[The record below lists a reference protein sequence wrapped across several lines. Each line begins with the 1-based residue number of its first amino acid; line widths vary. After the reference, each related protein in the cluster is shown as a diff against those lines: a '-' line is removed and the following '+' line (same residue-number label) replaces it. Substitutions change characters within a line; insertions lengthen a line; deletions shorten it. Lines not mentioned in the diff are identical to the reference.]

1 MRYSNADRMI
11 KLCHELQA
19 TRMGLTLDDIQDR
32 FRVGLRTAQ
41 RMKNAVLEL
50 YHQTEEFYDDER
62 RKRWRIPQTV
72 ATPVGEV
79 TADELADLEFA
90 IRALRKQNDRRR
102 AKSIENL
109 VTKVK
114 GQLNQKAAR
123 RIEPD
128 LEVLLE
134 AEGLAMRP
142 GPRPIIRDEIVETLR
157 RAIKEGNE
165 VYIVHRNRE
174 RGSSTGRVIH
184 PYGFLFGNRNYLVG
198 TSPEKHPGEPR
209 LYGLPEIQ
217 KVAIR
222 EKPFVRMPGFSLK
235 TFSERSFG
243 VWQEAPRE
251 VAWHFSAKSAPLA
264 QEYMFHPTQQ
274 LEQQKDGSLVVRFRA
289 GGLLEMSWH
298 LHTWGDEVEVLSPPD
313 LRDILAGR
321 ATLPLYGLGK
331 MAVKRCKKA

>member
-19 TRMGLTLDDIQDR
+19 SRIGLTLDDIQDR

-62 RKRWRIPQTV
+62 RKRWRIPQT
-72 ATPVGEV
+72 AMTPVGEV

-90 IRALRKQNDRRR
+90 IRAMRKQNDRRR

-142 GPRPIIRDEIVETLR
+142 GPRPIIRDEIVDALR

-174 RGSSTGRVIH
+174 RGGSSGRVLH
-184 PYGFLFGNRNYLVG
+184 PYGFLFGNRNYLVA
-198 TSPEKHPGEPR
+198 TSPERHPNEPR
-209 LYGLPEIQ
+209 LYGLPEIE
-217 KVAIR
+217 KVTIK
-222 EKPFVRMPGFSLK
+222 EKSFTRVPGFSLK

-243 VWQEAPRE
+243 VWQENPRE
-251 VAWHFSAKSAPLA
+251 ITWRFSPKSTPLA
-264 QEYMFHPTQQ
+264 REYTFHPTQQ
-274 LEQQKDGSLVVRFRA
+274 LEQQSDGSLIVRFRA
-289 GGLLEMSWH
+289 GGLMEMSWH
-298 LHTWGDEVEVLSPPD
+298 LHTWGDEVEVLSPPE
-313 LRDILAGR
+313 LRDVMSGKSK
-321 ATLPLYGLGK
+321 LPLYGLGK
-331 MAVKRCKKA
+331 SVAKRGRKV